1 MFGDFWID
9 EFAAVCSKPS
19 ERAGLVLAHEAAVAG
34 DIGGEDGREPAIDPL
49 SAQDCPPDYGGSL
62 IAQRALL
69 TISRPTSTLIDLV
82 QLDHVS
88 VWIAQEQLFGLRT
101 SHARE

>member
-1 MFGDFWID
+1 MDS
-9 EFAAVCSKPS
+9 EAR
-19 ERAGLVLAHEAAVAG
+19 ERAGFVLPHEAAVAG

-49 SAQDCPPDYGGSL
+49 SDQYVLPATAAHSS
-62 IAQRALL
+62 